1 MSVTACGRGLYRQLR
16 EFTAYYSDLRMV
28 SGVLIPFHGRVFVNG
43 ILFAE
48 IEVQEARV
56 NPVLGLEVF
65 RLP

>member
-1 MSVTACGRGLYRQLR
+1 M
-16 EFTAYYSDLRMV
+16 
-28 SGVLIPFHGRVFVNG
+28 FVNG